1 MKNLVKFNVIFL
13 GFFIIFPSK
22 SIAADNILPL
32 PKPIVDQETKTTIA
46 KKKEIYPQKKPT
58 IKKIK
63 VTTEKI
69 QEEITV
75 IQETKEEVFIYPEKK
90 PLIFKKKIDKA
101 VSKSAILSRNDF
113 KIAKATFNAIDKKK
127 WKTAIKLSKKSKNKI
142 LFKLVHW
149 LYLKESINAAS
160 FYDYL
165 TFINNNPY
173 YPRIS
178 RLRYLAE
185 HKINLNTVS
194 PSVITKWF
202 GETGPLSAYGKIKLG
217 EIYLKQGNTE
227 RGSQLIK
234 EGWIKAKLSKPI

>member
-90 PLIFKKKIDKA
+90 H
-101 VSKSAILSRNDF
+101 R
-113 KIAKATFNAIDKKK
+113 
-127 WKTAIKLSKKSKNKI
+127 
-142 LFKLVHW
+142 
-149 LYLKESINAAS
+149 
-160 FYDYL
+160 
-165 TFINNNPY
+165 
-173 YPRIS
+173 
-178 RLRYLAE
+178 
-185 HKINLNTVS
+185 
-194 PSVITKWF
+194 
-202 GETGPLSAYGKIKLG
+202 
-217 EIYLKQGNTE
+217 QGC
-227 RGSQLIK
+227 I
-234 EGWIKAKLSKPI
+234 